1 MNKIKTIRINYYI
14 LLSVLIHLSFFLF
27 IEKEKDISL
36 GMKIIPI
43 ELIDNFHEA
52 GLGEATK
59 RSEKSIKR
67 SSTKEEL
74 KDKKNNKNPLDQEKS
89 FEDNKIHKK
98 INENQI
104 EQKLDKS
111 NSVNKTILKEE
122 KGSGSSEGINN
133 NEPEKGSLM
142 GKGTIKI
149 TCLKC
154 VRPIYPPIALRRGAE
169 GTPIVKVWIN
179 KKGKVFK
186 AELISLSGHESIDKA
201 AKKAAINSTFYP
213 LEEETSINIE
223 YDLKIK

>member
-14 LLSVLIHLSFFLF
+14 LLSVLIHLSFFLLV
-27 IEKEKDISL
+27 EKEKDISL
-36 GMKIIPI
+36 GKKIIPI
-43 ELIDNFHEA
+43 ELIDNFQES

-67 SSTKEEL
+67 PSTKEEL
-74 KDKKNNKNPLDQEKS
+74 KDKNNNKNPLDQEKL
-89 FEDNKIHKK
+89 FEDKKINKK

-169 GTPIVKVWIN
+169 GTPIVQVWIN

>member
-1 MNKIKTIRINYYI
+1 MNKRKTNRINYYV

-27 IEKEKDISL
+27 MEKEKDVNL
-36 GMKIIPI
+36 GEKIIPI
-43 ELIDNFHEA
+43 ELVDNLTEA

-59 RSEKSIKR
+59 RSKKLIK
-67 SSTKEEL
+67 KPL
-74 KDKKNNKNPLDQEKS
+74 IKDEVKNKINNKNPLDQEKL
-89 FEDNKIHKK
+89 FEDKKITKK

-111 NSVNKTILKEE
+111 NSVNKPILKDE

-142 GKGTIKI
+142 GTGTIKI

-154 VRPIYPPIALRRGAE
+154 VRPIYPSIALRRGAE

>member
-27 IEKEKDISL
+27 VEKEKDISL
-36 GMKIIPI
+36 GKKIIPI
-43 ELIDNFHEA
+43 ELIDNFQES

-67 SSTKEEL
+67 PSTKEEL
-74 KDKKNNKNPLDQEKS
+74 KEKNNNKNPLDQEKL
-89 FEDNKIHKK
+89 FEDKK
-98 INENQI
+98 INKKINDNQI

-223 YDLKIK
+223 YDLKIR

>member
-27 IEKEKDISL
+27 VEKEKDISL
-36 GMKIIPI
+36 GKKIIPI
-43 ELIDNFHEA
+43 ELIDNFQES

-67 SSTKEEL
+67 PSTKEEL
-74 KDKKNNKNPLDQEKS
+74 KDKNNNKNPLDQEKS
-89 FEDNKIHKK
+89 FEDKKINKK

-186 AELISLSGHESIDKA
+186 AELINFSGHESIDKA

-223 YDLKIK
+223 YDLKIR

>member
-27 IEKEKDISL
+27 VEKEKDISL
-36 GMKIIPI
+36 GKKIIPI
-43 ELIDNFHEA
+43 ELIDNFQES

-67 SSTKEEL
+67 PSTKEEL
-74 KDKKNNKNPLDQEKS
+74 KVKKNNKNPLDQEKL
-89 FEDNKIHKK
+89 FEDKNINKK

-186 AELISLSGHESIDKA
+186 AELISLSGHESINKA

>member
-36 GMKIIPI
+36 GKKIIPI
-43 ELIDNFHEA
+43 ELIDNFQES

-67 SSTKEEL
+67 PSTKEEL
-74 KDKKNNKNPLDQEKS
+74 KDKNNNKKPLDQEKS
-89 FEDNKIHKK
+89 FEDKKINKK

>member
-14 LLSVLIHLSFFLF
+14 LLSVLIHLSFFLLV
-27 IEKEKDISL
+27 EKEKDISL
-36 GMKIIPI
+36 GKKIIPI
-43 ELIDNFHEA
+43 ELIDNFQES

-67 SSTKEEL
+67 PSTKEEL
-74 KDKKNNKNPLDQEKS
+74 KDKNNNKNPLDQEKL
-89 FEDNKIHKK
+89 FEDKKINKK

-133 NEPEKGSLM
+133 NEPEKGSLI

>member
-14 LLSVLIHLSFFLF
+14 LLSVLIHLSFFL
-27 IEKEKDISL
+27 IVEKEKDISL
-36 GMKIIPI
+36 GKKIIPI
-43 ELIDNFHEA
+43 ELIDNFQES

-67 SSTKEEL
+67 PSTKEEL
-74 KDKKNNKNPLDQEKS
+74 KVKKNNKNPLDQEKS
-89 FEDNKIHKK
+89 FEDKKINRK

-111 NSVNKTILKEE
+111 NSVNKPILKDE
-122 KGSGSSEGINN
+122 KESGSSEGINN

-186 AELISLSGHESIDKA
+186 AELISLSGHESINKA

-223 YDLKIK
+223 YDLKIR

>member
-14 LLSVLIHLSFFLF
+14 LLSVLIHLSLFLF
-27 IEKEKDISL
+27 VEKEKDISL
-36 GMKIIPI
+36 GKKIIPI
-43 ELIDNFHEA
+43 ELIDNFQDS

-59 RSEKSIKR
+59 RSKKLIKR
-67 SSTKEEL
+67 PSTKEEL
-74 KDKKNNKNPLDQEKS
+74 KEKINNKNPLDQEKS
-89 FEDNKIHKK
+89 FEDKKINKK

>member
-27 IEKEKDISL
+27 VEKEKDISL
-36 GMKIIPI
+36 GKKIIPI
-43 ELIDNFHEA
+43 ELIDNFQEA

-67 SSTKEEL
+67 PSTKEEL
-74 KDKKNNKNPLDQEKS
+74 KDKKNNKNPLNQEKS
-89 FEDNKIHKK
+89 FEDKKINKK

-154 VRPIYPPIALRRGAE
+154 VRPIYPPIALRRGVE

-186 AELISLSGHESIDKA
+186 AELISLSGHESINKA

>member
-27 IEKEKDISL
+27 VEKEKDISL
-36 GMKIIPI
+36 GKKIIPI
-43 ELIDNFHEA
+43 ELIDNFQEA

-67 SSTKEEL
+67 PSTKEEF
-74 KDKKNNKNPLDQEKS
+74 KDKNNNKNPLDHEKL
-89 FEDNKIHKK
+89 FEDKKINKK

>member
-27 IEKEKDISL
+27 VEKEKDISL
-36 GMKIIPI
+36 GKKIIPI
-43 ELIDNFHEA
+43 ELIDNFQES
-52 GLGEATK
+52 GLGEASK

-67 SSTKEEL
+67 PSTKEEL
-74 KDKKNNKNPLDQEKS
+74 KDKNNNKNPLDQEKL
-89 FEDNKIHKK
+89 FEDKKINKK

-111 NSVNKTILKEE
+111 NSVNKPILKDE
-122 KGSGSSEGINN
+122 KGSGSIEGINN

-169 GTPIVKVWIN
+169 GSPIVKVWIN

>member
-1 MNKIKTIRINYYI
+1 MNQ
-14 LLSVLIHLSFFLF
+14 
-27 IEKEKDISL
+27 
-36 GMKIIPI
+36 
-43 ELIDNFHEA
+43 
-52 GLGEATK
+52 
-59 RSEKSIKR
+59 
-67 SSTKEEL
+67 L
-74 KDKKNNKNPLDQEKS
+74 K
-89 FEDNKIHKK
+89 
-98 INENQI
+98 
-104 EQKLDKS
+104 QKLDKS
-111 NSVNKTILKEE
+111 NSVKKPILKDE

-223 YDLKIK
+223 YDLKIR

>member
-27 IEKEKDISL
+27 VEKEKDISL
-36 GMKIIPI
+36 GKKIIPI
-43 ELIDNFHEA
+43 ELIDNFQES

-67 SSTKEEL
+67 PSTKEEL
-74 KDKKNNKNPLDQEKS
+74 KEKNNNKNPLDQEKS
-89 FEDNKIHKK
+89 FEDKKINKK

>member
-27 IEKEKDISL
+27 VEKEKDISL
-36 GMKIIPI
+36 GKKIIPI
-43 ELIDNFHEA
+43 ELIDNFQES

-67 SSTKEEL
+67 PSTKEEL
-74 KDKKNNKNPLDQEKS
+74 KDKNNNKNPLDQEKS
-89 FEDNKIHKK
+89 FEDKKINKK

-169 GTPIVKVWIN
+169 GSPIVKVWIN

>member
-14 LLSVLIHLSFFLF
+14 LLSVLIHLSFFIF

-36 GMKIIPI
+36 GKKIIPI
-43 ELIDNFHEA
+43 ELIDNFQES

-67 SSTKEEL
+67 PSTKEEL
-74 KDKKNNKNPLDQEKS
+74 KDKNNNKNPLDQEKS
-89 FEDNKIHKK
+89 FEDKKINKK

>member
-36 GMKIIPI
+36 GKKIIPI
-43 ELIDNFHEA
+43 ELIDNFQES

-67 SSTKEEL
+67 PSTKEEL
-74 KDKKNNKNPLDQEKS
+74 KDKNNNKNPLDQEKS
-89 FEDNKIHKK
+89 FEDKKINKK

>member
-36 GMKIIPI
+36 GKKIIPI
-43 ELIDNFHEA
+43 ELIDNFQES

-67 SSTKEEL
+67 PSTKEEL
-74 KDKKNNKNPLDQEKS
+74 KEKINNKNPLDQEKS
-89 FEDNKIHKK
+89 FEDKKINKK

-111 NSVNKTILKEE
+111 NSVNKPILKDE

-186 AELISLSGHESIDKA
+186 AELISSSGHESIDKA

>member
-14 LLSVLIHLSFFLF
+14 LLSVLIHLSFFLLV
-27 IEKEKDISL
+27 EKEKDISL
-36 GMKIIPI
+36 GKKIIPI
-43 ELIDNFHEA
+43 ELIDNFQES

-67 SSTKEEL
+67 PSTKEEL
-74 KDKKNNKNPLDQEKS
+74 KDKNNNKNPLDQEKS
-89 FEDNKIHKK
+89 FEDKKINKK

-186 AELISLSGHESIDKA
+186 AEVISSSGHESIDKA

>member
-27 IEKEKDISL
+27 VEKEKDISL
-36 GMKIIPI
+36 GKKIIPI
-43 ELIDNFHEA
+43 ELIDNLSEA

-67 SSTKEEL
+67 PSIKEEL
-74 KDKKNNKNPLDQEKS
+74 KDKNNNKNPLDQEKS
-89 FEDNKIHKK
+89 FEDKKINKK

-169 GTPIVKVWIN
+169 GTPIVKVWLN

-223 YDLKIK
+223 YDLKIR

>member
-27 IEKEKDISL
+27 VEKEKDISL
-36 GMKIIPI
+36 GKKIIPI
-43 ELIDNFHEA
+43 ELIDNFQES

-59 RSEKSIKR
+59 RSEKLIKKNSI
-67 SSTKEEL
+67 TDEL
-74 KDKKNNKNPLDQEKS
+74 KNAINNKNHLDQKKS
-89 FEDNKIHKK
+89 HEDNKINEKK
-98 INENQI
+98 I
-104 EQKLDKS
+104 EQKIEKN
-111 NSVNKTILKEE
+111 NSVNPPMLKEE
-122 KGSGSSEGINN
+122 KGSGSSEGIKN

-186 AELISLSGHESIDKA
+186 AELISFSGHESIDKA

>member
-14 LLSVLIHLSFFLF
+14 LLSVLIHLSFFLLV
-27 IEKEKDISL
+27 EKEKDISL
-36 GMKIIPI
+36 GKKIIPI
-43 ELIDNFHEA
+43 ELIDNFQES

-67 SSTKEEL
+67 PSTKEEF
-74 KDKKNNKNPLDQEKS
+74 KDKNNNKNPLDQEKS
-89 FEDNKIHKK
+89 FEDKKINKK

>member
-27 IEKEKDISL
+27 VEKEKDISL
-36 GMKIIPI
+36 GKKIIPI
-43 ELIDNFHEA
+43 ELIDNFQES

-67 SSTKEEL
+67 PSTKEEL
-74 KDKKNNKNPLDQEKS
+74 KDKKNNKNSLDQEKS
-89 FEDNKIHKK
+89 FEDKKINKK

-154 VRPIYPPIALRRGAE
+154 VRPIYPPIALRRGEE